1 MEGLQ
6 RRSAK
11 ALAQLPKSPG
21 SDLPAIISLR
31 AGTLYRKILNHD
43 CRRRRLRHVQFLLL
57 VPTATG
63 ARAGRPS
70 LHRCSLVGGRQTNC
84 TASYRP
90 ICPVFESGRAILSE
104 DKGNGKL
111 VKIGGALII
120 LAAFGIMLPA
130 IFQYVAGIGRMV
142 ILIVVALGF
151 AYLLNMMMAR
161 QALERVR
168 RAKAAAA
175 GSAAGGS
182 SSTAGGSSNAAGGS
196 SSAAGGSS
204 SAAGGSSNAE
214 GGSGNAGAN
223 SNHSQETNGKSG
235 GGDSNETAEKN

>member
-1 MEGLQ
+1 M
-6 RRSAK
+6 
-11 ALAQLPKSPG
+11 
-21 SDLPAIISLR
+21 
-31 AGTLYRKILNHD
+31 
-43 CRRRRLRHVQFLLL
+43 
-57 VPTATG
+57 
-63 ARAGRPS
+63 
-70 LHRCSLVGGRQTNC
+70 
-84 TASYRP
+84 
-90 ICPVFESGRAILSE
+90 SE
-104 DKGNGKL
+104 EKGNGKL

-175 GSAAGGS
+175 GGARADS
-182 SSTAGGSSNAAGGS
+182 S
-196 SSAAGGSS
+196 
-204 SAAGGSSNAE
+204 
-214 GGSGNAGAN
+214 
-223 SNHSQETNGKSG
+223 HSHETNGKNG

>member
-1 MEGLQ
+1 M
-6 RRSAK
+6 
-11 ALAQLPKSPG
+11 
-21 SDLPAIISLR
+21 
-31 AGTLYRKILNHD
+31 
-43 CRRRRLRHVQFLLL
+43 
-57 VPTATG
+57 
-63 ARAGRPS
+63 
-70 LHRCSLVGGRQTNC
+70 
-84 TASYRP
+84 
-90 ICPVFESGRAILSE
+90 SE

-142 ILIVVALGF
+142 ILVVVALGF

-175 GSAAGGS
+175 AAGSAAGGS
-182 SSTAGGSSNAAGGS
+182 GSTAGGSSN
-196 SSAAGGSS
+196 AAGGSS